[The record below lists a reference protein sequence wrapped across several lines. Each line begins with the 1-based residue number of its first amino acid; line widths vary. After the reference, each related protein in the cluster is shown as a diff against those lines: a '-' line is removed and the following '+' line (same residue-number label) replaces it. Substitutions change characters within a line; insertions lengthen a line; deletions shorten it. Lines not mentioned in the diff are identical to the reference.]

1 MVEVLIVIG
10 IVGVLVSVGT
20 ASYISQLNRTR
31 VESATL
37 TIQSNLLQARQMAI
51 AMRQS
56 RRVVIDAGHLE
67 GFSESPPQLSGARS
81 RRVSVWIEGKRCEE
95 FNYEADA
102 RYLDPS
108 GKTPNA
114 YAVTDVDFVPDFVMI
129 ADVDGRTPG
138 LNNPEIFY
146 IEFNTRG
153 AIGKVCFDKMESK
166 TNYNEIAPVIHLA
179 RDSEL
184 YTVSGK
190 SLNYTEAARST
201 TVKFKDMK
209 SDARERYK
217 VHTLEVVRLTGRMRK
232 YDFGI
237 LNPWPLDEPVK

>member
-1 MVEVLIVIG
+1 
-10 IVGVLVSVGT
+10 
-20 ASYISQLNRTR
+20 
-31 VESATL
+31 
-37 TIQSNLLQARQMAI
+37 
-51 AMRQS
+51 
-56 RRVVIDAGHLE
+56 
-67 GFSESPPQLSGARS
+67 
-81 RRVSVWIEGKRCEE
+81 
-95 FNYEADA
+95 
-102 RYLDPS
+102 
-108 GKTPNA
+108 
-114 YAVTDVDFVPDFVMI
+114 
-129 ADVDGRTPG
+129 
-138 LNNPEIFY
+138 
-146 IEFNTRG
+146 
-153 AIGKVCFDKMESK
+153 
-166 TNYNEIAPVIHLA
+166 VIHLA